1 MPSLMNLSPA
11 SGSKSKYF
19 QGKDRE
25 DLFLFGRS
33 IKNSHQTIDFDM
45 SVCKAFKIFYN
56 HFLNS
61 SR

>member
-1 MPSLMNLSPA
+1 MNLSPA

-25 DLFLFGRS
+25 GLFLFGRS
-33 IKNSHQTIDFDM
+33 IKSSHQTIDFDM
-45 SVCKAFKIFYN
+45 SVSNAFKIFYN

-61 SR
+61 S